1 MYDQVMDCK
10 QGYVYGGSQQ
20 DFYYQAQNGYSM
32 GYQYQPDHTGYFN
45 GSSANYQNYQ
55 SVQQSSPMFP
65 VVQSNN
71 TLDYQMTPALYVLNQ
86 QAKILEKS
94 LLPGMIDQPANQV
107 KRRKQRGPYKKKNSK
122 SSSPAPI
129 ESFENASDALQQDP
143 TIGAMKRSNTSWD
156 DETQMYQVTK
166 QLKTSEEG
174 AVQSMPKMKQSI
186 FRCVDLLAQ
195 SSVNRQC

>member
-10 QGYVYGGSQQ
+10 QGYGYGGNQQ
-20 DFYYQAQNGYSM
+20 DFYYQAQSGHTV
-32 GYQYQPDHTGYFN
+32 GYQYKQD
-45 GSSANYQNYQ
+45 ANYFTGSNVNYQ
-55 SVQQSSPMFP
+55 SYQAAQQTSPMYS

-71 TLDYQMTPALYVLNQ
+71 ALDYQMTPALYVLNQ

-107 KRRKQRGPYKKKNSK
+107 KRRKQRGPYKKKSSK
-122 SSSPAPI
+122 SSSPAPTEI
-129 ESFENASDALQQDP
+129 FENPSDGIQQD
-143 TIGAMKRSNTSWD
+143 IMICGVKRVNASWNE
-156 DETQMYQVTK
+156 ETQMYQVTK
-166 QLKTSEEG
+166 QLKTSEDS
-174 AVQSMPKMKQSI
+174 AVETMPRMKVSI